1 MIQWRLR
8 QVMAA
13 KEIWTGQGLL
23 DLLRNKAGV
32 DLSHVAVMR
41 LVKEKPKQVRLAT
54 LEALCVALDCSPWD
68 IMTWS
73 PDEARREAA
82 QRLKGQPV
90 RLASSPAT
98 KPTLFP
104 EEEF

>member
-13 KEIWTGQGLL
+13 REIWTGQELL
-23 DLLRNKAGV
+23 ELLRTKAGV

-41 LVKEKPKQVRLAT
+41 LVKERPKQVRLAT
-54 LEALCVALDCSPWD
+54 LEALCVALDCSPWE
-68 IMTWS
+68 IMAWS
-73 PDEARREAA
+73 PDEALREAA
-82 QRLKGQPV
+82 QRLKAKPV
-90 RLASSPAT
+90 RIVPPPPV

-104 EEEF
+104 EEDF

>member
-13 KEIWTGQGLL
+13 REIWTGQRLL
-23 DLLRNKAGV
+23 ELLRTKAGV

-68 IMTWS
+68 IMDWS
-73 PDEARREAA
+73 PEEAQRDA
-82 QRLKGQPV
+82 QERLKGDPV
-90 RLASSPAT
+90 RLVTPRPT
-98 KPTLFP
+98 KPSLFP
-104 EEEF
+104 EEDF

>member
-13 KEIWTGQGLL
+13 REIWTGQGLL
-23 DLLRNKAGV
+23 ELLRTKAGV

-41 LVKEKPKQVRLAT
+41 LVKEKPKQVRLVT

-68 IMTWS
+68 IMDWS

-82 QRLKGQPV
+82 QRLKGKPV
-90 RLASSPAT
+90 RLVSPPST

-104 EEEF
+104 EEDF

>member
-1 MIQWRLR
+1 MIRWRLR

-13 KEIWTGQGLL
+13 REIWTGQGLL
-23 DLLRNKAGV
+23 DLLRTKAGV

-41 LVKEKPKQVRLAT
+41 LVKETPKQVRLTT

-68 IMTWS
+68 IMDWS
-73 PDEARREAA
+73 PDEARSEAA

-90 RLASSPAT
+90 RLVTPPPA
-98 KPTLFP
+98 KVTLFP
-104 EEEF
+104 EEDF

>member
-8 QVMAA
+8 QVMATR
-13 KEIWTGQGLL
+13 EIWTGQGLL
-23 DLLRNKAGV
+23 HLLRSKAGV

-41 LVKEKPKQVRLAT
+41 LVNERPKQVRVVT

-68 IMTWS
+68 IMAWL
-73 PDEARREAA
+73 PDEAKRQAA
-82 QRLKGQPV
+82 LRLKGKPV
-90 RLASSPAT
+90 RLVSPPPT

-104 EEEF
+104 EEDF